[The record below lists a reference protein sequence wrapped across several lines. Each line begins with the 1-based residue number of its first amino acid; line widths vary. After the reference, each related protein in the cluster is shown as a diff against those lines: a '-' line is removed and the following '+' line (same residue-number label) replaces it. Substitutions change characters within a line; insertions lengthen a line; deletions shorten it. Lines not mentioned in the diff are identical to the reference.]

1 MIYPKK
7 LPENEELVIIRIKK
21 IMPFGAY
28 CDLVEYN
35 LDAYLPIKEVAPGWI
50 KNIHEF
56 IKEGQRRVAKVVF
69 VDPEKKAVDLS
80 LKKVS
85 KKEEKDK
92 ISQYNLEKRS
102 EKLFEQ
108 ALSESKREDKKEEI
122 KAALAQRF
130 QNYSDVI
137 EAVINGEDIGA
148 IDPEFKNRFIE
159 IVRKNIR
166 PKRYKVNYIAEIEDF
181 DTEKG
186 IDIIKTAL
194 SKVKALGV
202 EVLYL
207 GAPHY
212 KLSAEDIDY
221 HSAESKIKKAEEIL
235 RATIS
240 QGFVELKKMESES
253 R

>member
-7 LPENEELVIIRIKK
+7 LPENGELVIVRIRK

-56 IKEGQRRVAKVVF
+56 IKEGQQRVAKVVF
-69 VDPEKKAVDLS
+69 VDPEKKAIDLS
-80 LKKVS
+80 LKKVT

-108 ALSESKREDKKEEI
+108 ALVESKKENKKEEI
-122 KAALAQRF
+122 KAALAQKF

-137 EAVINGEDIGA
+137 EAIISGEDIGA
-148 IDPEFKNRFIE
+148 IDSEFKDKFVE
-159 IVRKNIR
+159 IVKKNIR
-166 PKRYKVNYIAEIEDF
+166 PKKYKVSYIAEIEDY
-181 DTEKG
+181 DTERG
-186 IDIIKTAL
+186 IDIIKSAL
-194 SKVKALGV
+194 SKVKATGV

-235 RATIS
+235 KKEIT
-240 QGFVELKKMESES
+240 QGFVELKKIESES
-253 R
+253 Q

>member
-1 MIYPKK
+1 MIRPKE
-7 LPENEELVIIRIKK
+7 LPENGELVIVRIKK

-28 CDLVEYN
+28 CDLIEYN

-56 IKEGQRRVAKVVF
+56 IKEGQQRVAKVVF

-85 KKEEKDK
+85 QKEEKDK

-108 ALSESKREDKKEEI
+108 ALSESKKENKKEEI
-122 KAALAQRF
+122 KAALAQKF

-137 EAVINGEDIGA
+137 DAIVNGEDIGT
-148 IDPEFKNRFIE
+148 IDPEFKNKFIE

-166 PKRYKVNYIAEIEDF
+166 PKRYKVNYIAEIEDY
-181 DTEKG
+181 DTERG
-186 IDIIKTAL
+186 IDIIKSAL
-194 SKVKALGV
+194 NKVKALGV

-212 KLSAEDIDY
+212 KLSAEDTDY

-235 RATIS
+235 REEIT

-253 R
+253 E